1 MHCKCLK
8 CLLSKYNDKK
18 HRYKTVKCRAL
29 EYEVKAL
36 KVRRHLDVSNK
47 LYENYNYSSI
57 NKGTYNQTCEGNI
70 TNMFLS
76 LVVIMP
82 MHLMILI
89 VG

>member
-1 MHCKCLK
+1 MHCINANAKKVCKCLK

-47 LYENYNYSSI
+47 LYENYNYSS
-57 NKGTYNQTCEGNI
+57 NQERD
-70 TNMFLS
+70 
-76 LVVIMP
+76 V
-82 MHLMILI
+82 
-89 VG
+89 